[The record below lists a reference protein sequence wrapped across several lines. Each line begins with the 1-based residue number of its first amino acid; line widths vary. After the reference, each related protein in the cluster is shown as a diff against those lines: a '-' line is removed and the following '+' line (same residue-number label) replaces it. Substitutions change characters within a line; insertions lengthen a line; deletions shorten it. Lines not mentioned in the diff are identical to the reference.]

1 MLLNGEIKSRP
12 LSHIPLSPPKRGA
25 LFFIF
30 KKFLLEVKVKLVYF
44 PEPSPFGLIIH
55 PLSRLSGEG
64 ERNQIKGRRNK
75 LENGRGNKSEKE
87 RASKLEK

>member
-1 MLLNGEIKSRP
+1 
-12 LSHIPLSPPKRGA
+12 
-25 LFFIF
+25 
-30 KKFLLEVKVKLVYF
+30 LV
-44 PEPSPFGLIIH
+44 FGLIIH